1 MDAVHVRPL
10 TAVICKQNS
19 ITDDFAFIYL
29 SFLLSIKQF
38 TCSCV
43 LAATESSSQV
53 TINGINKVQ
62 GNAVSTIE
70 KLIFVEISFNGFSGY
85 SQYL

>member
-10 TAVICKQNS
+10 AAVLRKQNS
-19 ITDDFAFIYL
+19 VIDDFAFIYL

-43 LAATESSSQV
+43 LAGTESSSQV

-70 KLIFVEISFNGFSGY
+70 KLIFVEISFNGFSGHLH
-85 SQYL
+85 YL